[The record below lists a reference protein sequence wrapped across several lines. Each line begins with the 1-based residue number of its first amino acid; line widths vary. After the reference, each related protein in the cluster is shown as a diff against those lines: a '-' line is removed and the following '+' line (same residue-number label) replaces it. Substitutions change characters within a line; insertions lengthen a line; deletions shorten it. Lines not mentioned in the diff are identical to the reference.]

1 MSLNIGR
8 ERGGSSLLSEKAPSA
23 ALMNLSN
30 PDDLNRKL
38 ASVYAPVAEEMAEA
52 ERVFAQELGSR
63 FSFVQQLVDHC
74 ADFHGKRLRPALVLL
89 TAKACGSLTKEHP
102 VLAAVVEMVHT
113 ATLVHDD
120 ILDEALVR
128 RHAATVNAEW
138 GNETAVLMGDYL
150 FTHAFHL
157 AASLESTLACR
168 WIGRATNLVC
178 EGEMQQVHNRGNL
191 DLDEN
196 AYYEIVRGKTAELT
210 AVSCR
215 LGAHYAGASRG
226 LVDALDGYGRDL
238 GVAFQIADDVLDIWG
253 EERSTGKS
261 LGTDLDKQKLT
272 LPIIHLLRT
281 SEPAAAERFRRLI
294 LAEGAESRQLLK
306 PHLESSGSLAYAW
319 DKAKAFAG
327 QASDALEHLPDSPAR
342 SVLRG
347 LTHYV
352 VRRSA

>member
-1 MSLNIGR
+1 MSVDLGR
-8 ERGGSSLLSEKAPSA
+8 DRGVKSEDVDRPSRVLMSAEDLS
-23 ALMNLSN
+23 
-30 PDDLNRKL
+30 RKL
-38 ASVYAPVAEEMAEA
+38 STVYTPIAAEMEQAERIFAEELA
-52 ERVFAQELGSR
+52 SR
-63 FSFVQQLVDHC
+63 FPFVQTLVDHC
-74 ADFHGKRLRPALVLL
+74 ADFRGKRLRPALVLL
-89 TAKACGSLTKEHP
+89 TGQACGKLTDAHP
-102 VLAAVVEMVHT
+102 VLAAVVEMIHT

-120 ILDEALVR
+120 ILDESVIR

-138 GNETAVLMGDYL
+138 GNEPAVLMGDYL

-191 DLDEN
+191 DLDET
-196 AYYEIVRGKTAELT
+196 AYYEIIRGKTAELT

-215 LGAHYAGASRG
+215 LGAHYSGASQAV
-226 LVDALDGYGRDL
+226 VDAMDGYGRDL

-272 LPIIHLLRT
+272 LPIIRLLET
-281 SEPAAAERFRRLI
+281 ADPASANRFRSLI
-294 LAEGAESRQLLK
+294 ASEGSESRSVLR
-306 PHLESSGSLAYAW
+306 PHLESSGALEYSW
-319 DKAKAFAG
+319 NKAKAFTC
-327 QASDALEHLPDSPAR
+327 QAAQALELLPDSPAK
-342 SVLRG
+342 SVLLG
-347 LTHYV
+347 LTQYV